1 MSMKKWSAGVMAAAI
16 AFSLAVPAGA
26 ATTDPESLQPLA
38 YYDGTQDSPHKT
50 VYAGDYTY
58 DCYAT
63 LYYGSSS
70 KACLWLVE
78 NGSQDGPASLRAC
91 LYENGELIDNSSWD
105 NSNSYIHFVN
115 TGNYSVSG
123 SLAADG
129 EYKAYHDQSKSDFTS
144 GWSRQ
149 AEHDYSGRSATKEA
163 VSSYPVN
170 QNGETYGSYL
180 DRHTVGYAPDL
191 ISARGENGARGY
203 IRLEDFAPE
212 MMSLAEVQIWQ
223 ASVDADNMIPLYDLN
238 GNVIGEYA
246 LGTTQEQEELD
257 PAILADIYEI
267 TGGVMPMKLNEPL
280 APTYD
285 PNAYPTNSQG
295 LTYGSYA
302 DWTVYGYA
310 PELVSVRGDEGK
322 SGYVHLNELRA
333 AQTGGSLTVY
343 DLDGNPIDTFTCM
356 VGEVSEDQLAKIA
369 QMGQ

>member
-63 LYYGSSS
+63 LYYRSSS

-91 LYENGELIDNSSWD
+91 LYENGELIGNSGWD

-115 TGNYSVSG
+115 TRNYSVSG

-129 EYKAYHDQSKSDFTS
+129 EYKAYHDQSKSDYTS

-149 AEHDYSGRSATKEA
+149 AEHYYSGRSATKEA

-191 ISARGENGARGY
+191 ISARGENGVRGY

-212 MMSLAEVQIWQ
+212 MKSLAEVQVWQ

-246 LGTTQEQEELD
+246 LGTTQEQEEID
-257 PAILADIYEI
+257 PAILADIYDAFHPQEKRF
-267 TGGVMPMKLNEPL
+267 TG
-280 APTYD
+280 Y
-285 PNAYPTNSQG
+285 
-295 LTYGSYA
+295 
-302 DWTVYGYA
+302 
-310 PELVSVRGDEGK
+310 
-322 SGYVHLNELRA
+322 LR
-333 AQTGGSLTVY
+333 S
-343 DLDGNPIDTFTCM
+343 
-356 VGEVSEDQLAKIA
+356 
-369 QMGQ
+369 